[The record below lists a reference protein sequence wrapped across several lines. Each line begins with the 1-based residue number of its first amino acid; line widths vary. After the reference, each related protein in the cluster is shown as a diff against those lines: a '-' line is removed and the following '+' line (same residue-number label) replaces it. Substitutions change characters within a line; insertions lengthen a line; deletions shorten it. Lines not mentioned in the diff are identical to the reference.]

1 MDQAADGDFPAGDC
15 GVKVTFTFGR
25 VVDGEAVID
34 HQRSYETGPSTIP
47 QQDDEP
53 TSEDVEVLL
62 AEMKEERL

>member
-1 MDQAADGDFPAGDC
+1 M
-15 GVKVTFTFGR
+15 KVTFTFGR
-25 VVDGEAVID
+25 IVDGEKVID

>member
-1 MDQAADGDFPAGDC
+1 MFDKANFMEFVRDLTLGHA
-15 GVKVTFTFGR
+15 
-25 VVDGEAVID
+25 ELL
-34 HQRSYETGPSTIP
+34 TGKTIP